1 MRWVIEQVHPENGDA
16 ALIAAVRDAGD
27 EVAVIKPTR
36 SIAAVNLPKGPA
48 LFHGSMQK
56 AAEIQSQRPDISVWL
71 DAAAFECTSYLPRV
85 GEFLFNSTYLMLS
98 VRGRQRPNLQQSRDR
113 SEENSTKHKNR

>member
-36 SIAAVNLPKGPA
+36 GIAAVNLPKGPA

-85 GEFLFNSTYLMLS
+85 GEFLFNSTYIMLS
-98 VRGRQRPNLQQSRDR
+98 VRDRQRPNLQQSRDR